1 MGPNPQPLSNTG
13 YPPFY
18 GPPISQPAPAP
29 HNNNPPAPAPY
40 SFDAAAYNLK
50 TTPSTTVPFPKQHRR
65 HQTAAAAPA
74 APPLKSAMKKTMKV
88 FNTAETTLGRQFSN
102 PFHNPAANANPNP
115 AMQMPRP
122 RAYSNPTTPQNL
134 MRDDLYETEPQE
146 PVAYHM
152 MVSFHGYNELRIEH
166 VMKKALDD
174 LRNLIWPLWKD
185 GIETDIVLNN
195 TCIVKFKNN
204 PWDMGG
210 PNIRQAYKLITAFFR
225 LFQDKGYSF
234 QTAVN
239 ISTPAPRLIFQVT
252 QPDPR
257 AHFFIAYF
265 DHEGTRFTLIEP
277 PNHID
282 ISIGARLRSA
292 LPHKILSDQPMD
304 EYARVIEI
312 RKKPNSNVSEV
323 EPSVLFVEI

>member
-1 MGPNPQPLSNTG
+1 MQQPYGNYSYYPHPMYNQTPYMGPNPQPLSNTG

-50 TTPSTTVPFPKQHRR
+50 ATPSTTVPFPKQHRR

-146 PVAYHM
+146 PVAC
-152 MVSFHGYNELRIEH
+152 
-166 VMKKALDD
+166 K
-174 LRNLIWPLWKD
+174 P
-185 GIETDIVLNN
+185 
-195 TCIVKFKNN
+195 
-204 PWDMGG
+204 
-210 PNIRQAYKLITAFFR
+210 
-225 LFQDKGYSF
+225 
-234 QTAVN
+234 
-239 ISTPAPRLIFQVT
+239 
-252 QPDPR
+252 
-257 AHFFIAYF
+257 
-265 DHEGTRFTLIEP
+265 
-277 PNHID
+277 
-282 ISIGARLRSA
+282 ARLRT
-292 LPHKILSDQPMD
+292 
-304 EYARVIEI
+304 EYPPINDCFTRPYDGVF
-312 RKKPNSNVSEV
+312 PW
-323 EPSVLFVEI
+323 L